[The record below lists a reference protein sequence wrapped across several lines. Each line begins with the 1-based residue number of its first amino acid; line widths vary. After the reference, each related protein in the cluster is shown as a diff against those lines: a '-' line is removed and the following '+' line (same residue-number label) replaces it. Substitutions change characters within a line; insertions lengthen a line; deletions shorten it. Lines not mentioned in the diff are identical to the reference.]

1 MKIIWFVNMMERCLR
16 KKVYTV
22 LFDMIMLTTLY
33 IKNEFCLFFLTYFYP
48 F

>member
-1 MKIIWFVNMMERCLR
+1 MMERCLR

-22 LFDMIMLTTLY
+22 LFNMIMLITLY
-33 IKNEFCLFFLTYFYP
+33 IKNEFLLFFLTLFYL